1 MLNGVTGHSARF
13 DSGLIVLTTPTTLD
27 LQLVMVQISLECVG
41 LPFHSIPF
49 QCSYI
54 VLLKLDLLFLISPIG
69 RVQTSPAFMCC
80 MIFKLE
86 LLFLI
91 SAVGC
96 FEEQGVVLNSAYSFP
111 NIATC
116 IRMLFL
122 IGFSPKT
129 KQERRE

>member
-1 MLNGVTGHSARF
+1 MCGS
-13 DSGLIVLTTPTTLD
+13 S
-27 LQLVMVQISLECVG
+27 ISQYPL
-41 LPFHSIPF
+41 

-54 VLLKLDLLFLISPIG
+54 VLMKLDLLFLISSIG

-80 MIFKLE
+80 TILKLA

-91 SAVGC
+91 SAVSC
-96 FEEQGVVLNSAYSFP
+96 FKEQGVVLNSAYSFP

-116 IRMLFL
+116 ISMLFL

-129 KQERRE
+129 KQESNTKLGKHSEIDLR